1 MKNESLFIISYFFRI
16 PSSRMI
22 LFLLLNT
29 KMWTHAPQW
38 KCRSKSGG
46 ESVFSFH
53 LSKDSRDQTQITRIV
68 WVAPSLQNYLTG
80 SGKTAPFFLNYLLL
94 LLLLCTH
101 TCIIWMWEHTC
112 HTMCVGQR
120 TALRNWFFLSPLHG
134 YWRLNP
140 GCQACITRAFT
151 SWVICLAHGKRF
163 LKCKTSQS
171 K

>member
-101 TCIIWMWEHTC
+101 THMHN
-112 HTMCVGQR
+112 MNVGTYMPHHVCRPEDSFEELVFPFTFTWLLETQPG
-120 TALRNWFFLSPLHG
+120 LPGLHNEGLYQLSHLSGP
-134 YWRLNP
+134 WKK
-140 GCQACITRAFT
+140 
-151 SWVICLAHGKRF
+151 V
-163 LKCKTSQS
+163 LKM
-171 K
+171 